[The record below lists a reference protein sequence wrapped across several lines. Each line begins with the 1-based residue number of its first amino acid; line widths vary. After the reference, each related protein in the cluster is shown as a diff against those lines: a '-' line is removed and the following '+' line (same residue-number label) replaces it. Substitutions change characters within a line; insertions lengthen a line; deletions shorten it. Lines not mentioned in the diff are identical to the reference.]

1 MRHARRFLSDSR
13 LWNMPL
19 LGLVDGDVDRSI
31 ETLYGV
37 SANCVRLNGRGEQS
51 GEHIDVHVSING

>member
-1 MRHARRFLSDSR
+1 
-13 LWNMPL
+13 MPL